1 MPSKCT
7 SENKGKVQLKPCGC
21 TFHSRAAQSVS
32 NRHRVL
38 VEETEIKQ
46 YTVSASQRRNI
57 SSFKEGKL
65 LKELT
70 GKREPGT
77 RNPEPGTGVW
87 ERVYTRKLRAFK
99 FTGKRNNILEIPSYL
114 DFCILYNF
122 IELM

>member
-1 MPSKCT
+1 MP
-7 SENKGKVQLKPCGC
+7 KGKVQVKPCGR
-21 TFHSRAAQSVS
+21 TFHSRATQSVS
-32 NRHRVL
+32 NRQRVL
-38 VEETEIKQ
+38 VEETEINQ

-70 GKREPGT
+70 GNREP
-77 RNPEPGTGVW
+77 ETGVW
-87 ERVYTRKLRAFK
+87 ERVYTRKLKAFE

-114 DFCILYNF
+114 DFGILYNF